1 MQRLFVLLMS
11 FIWVTQVV
19 AQNGVSMKTVSEAG
33 TLHDQFQG
41 ESLERIK
48 ILKLKGVLNLKDL
61 KFLNTDLRLQNLDL
75 SEVNFDS
82 SLGRPGY
89 LPGYQFEKL
98 QNCLETLILPASI
111 EHLGDNAFVDMTA
124 LKQVEFRGKILS
136 VGKNAFKGCTQLK
149 IKGDEFV
156 ESTLVDDYA
165 FYECASIRSI
175 R

>member
-82 SLGRPGY
+82 
-89 LPGYQFEKL
+89 
-98 QNCLETLILPASI
+98 
-111 EHLGDNAFVDMTA
+111 
-124 LKQVEFRGKILS
+124 
-136 VGKNAFKGCTQLK
+136 
-149 IKGDEFV
+149 
-156 ESTLVDDYA
+156 
-165 FYECASIRSI
+165 
-175 R
+175 